1 MIVHSDIEASSC
13 KSRMPTLSVLVVECH
28 LHCTKPWVLLDSST
42 FRSVY
47 NNSSSMHPLIEEV
60 AFQV

>member
-1 MIVHSDIEASSC
+1 VIVHSDIEASSC
-13 KSRMPTLSVLVVECH
+13 KSRMLTLSVLVVECH

-47 NNSSSMHPLIEEV
+47 NNSSSMHPLIKEV